1 MKQLLFIIPLLFLV
15 GACSEKAGSSDVAS
29 EQQLDK
35 ENVVTT
41 TAEDTTEQMDLDEH
55 DVEFDEPEE
64 IIAAVEGMYDW
75 KSYRADYRFA
85 YMLED
90 MELYNLMKLDYVAE
104 PMQKY
109 ALITTPYMNE
119 EYYAIENEGVF
130 SYDYNEERWLYD
142 DNTDLALENEIYYSY
157 HLLQL
162 IAENIGENT
171 TTQDIDG
178 PLIANIIL
186 QEGTLMETFQY
197 FLSSRYEPL
206 QEVLHVNV
214 VDVPS
219 GSALIYFEDGQISGY
234 ELRLDVLF
242 EDGTPSVLEI
252 DEQFEDVNQ
261 FSEILLP
268 EAVFAG

>member
-15 GACSEKAGSSDVAS
+15 VACSNESGSSDVAS
-29 EQQLDK
+29 NQQLSED
-35 ENVVTT
+35 NVVTT
-41 TAEDTTEQMDLDEH
+41 TAENNTDKNDLDEPE
-55 DVEFDEPEE
+55 VEFDEPEE

-75 KSYRADYRFA
+75 KSYRSDYRFA

-90 MELYNLMKLDYVAE
+90 MEFYNFMKLDYVAE

-130 SYDYNEERWLYD
+130 SYDYNEERWAYD
-142 DNTDLALENEIYYSY
+142 SNTDLALENEIYYSY

-162 IAENIGENT
+162 IAENIGEIT

-186 QEGTLMETFQY
+186 REGTLMETFQY

-206 QEVLHVNV
+206 QEILHVNV

-219 GSALIYFEDGQISGY
+219 GSALIYFEDGQISRY
-234 ELRLDVLF
+234 ELRLDVEL

-261 FSEILLP
+261 FSEIVLP
-268 EAVFAG
+268 GAVYAG